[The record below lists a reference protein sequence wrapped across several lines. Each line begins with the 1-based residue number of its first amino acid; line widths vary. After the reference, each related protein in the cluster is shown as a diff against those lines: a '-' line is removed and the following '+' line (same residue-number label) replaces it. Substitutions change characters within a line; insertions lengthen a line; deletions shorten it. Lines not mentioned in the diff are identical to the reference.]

1 MYQEVMRNP
10 NITAEAKAIYAYL
23 ASIAGTGNTC
33 YPSIDT
39 MQREMCMSKNRLT
52 KHMGQLIA
60 AGVVEKVRERN
71 GNIYGRNIYKIAHEA
86 EVIEDLN
93 RIFENCDFR
102 AVENEAVEIRAVE
115 NEAVNNNSINNNN
128 SNNNSIE
135 YQQIAALYN
144 SICVSFPK
152 LTRLSDKRKKSIR
165 ARFNQ
170 GYTLDDFKKVF
181 ELAEGSRFLKGS
193 NIRNWHAT
201 FDWMIADANMA
212 KVLDGNYT
220 DRKGGDDN
228 ATAADKGRGTVRDF
242 YEQLMGT
249 GNRD

>member
-52 KHMGQLIA
+52 RHMGQLIA

-71 GNIYGRNIYKIAHEA
+71 GNIYGRNIYKITHEA
-86 EVIEDLN
+86 EVIGDLN

-115 NEAVNNNSINNNN
+115 NEAVNNNN

-144 SICVSFPK
+144 SICVSFPR
-152 LTRLSDKRKKSIR
+152 LTKLSDKRRASIR

-181 ELAEGSRFLKGS
+181 ELAEGSRFLKGG
-193 NIRNWHAT
+193 NNRNWRAT
-201 FDWMIADANMA
+201 FDWLITDANMV

-220 DRKGGDDN
+220 DRKGGDDDA
-228 ATAADKGRGTVRDF
+228 ATGDKCRGTARDF
-242 YEQLMGT
+242 YEQFMGT